1 MPGPNAFE
9 SLHEAWIRGTQI
21 TLSPDDLD
29 LLFDLLHDEI
39 LHANVNFQ
47 QWGQR
52 RERHRARLR
61 PLPHYGPDEFIA
73 AAEMAE
79 RHGVDYE
86 LFRTALQAAD
96 LPWHQDGES
105 WIAGKGSPQ
114 HRDMQDALERLPA
127 NLTTLKHD

>member
-1 MPGPNAFE
+1 MSGPNAFE
-9 SLHEAWIRGTQI
+9 RLHEAWIRGAEI
-21 TLSPDDLD
+21 ALSPDDVD

-39 LHANVNFQ
+39 LNANVDHLQ
-47 QWGQR
+47 SGR
-52 RERHRARLR
+52 RLERRRARLQPGPHCR
-61 PLPHYGPDEFIA
+61 PEEFIG

-79 RHGVDYE
+79 SYGIDYE

-105 WIAGKGSPQ
+105 WIAGKGSPP
-114 HRDMQDALERLPA
+114 HRDMLDVLEHLPA